1 MTTTDTILQD
11 TKSAL
16 RNWGSYANG
25 NQLLAA
31 LVATGKYTA
40 EDLHS
45 IFFESEVD
53 ASMGLGTKM
62 DVTDRSFT
70 EWMRVMWF
78 RRVALCDTIEPA
90 QKLCFIVVNLK
101 A

>member
-1 MTTTDTILQD
+1 MTTSFTILKE

-16 RNWGSYANG
+16 RNWGVHANG

-31 LVATGKYTA
+31 LVATGKHTA

-62 DVTDRSFT
+62 DVTDRSFA

-78 RRVALCDTIEPA
+78 RRVSLCDTLEPA
-90 QKLCFIVVNLK
+90 QKLCLAVVNLK